1 MTLNSARSRSIV
13 PGFTVVA
20 LAALLVGCASMG
32 PYKPIEVSDVK
43 SLAGTW
49 KGVIYWSGNERD
61 ELEMTIREDGSYHFV
76 AHEPVGSSEG
86 NGKITISE
94 GRLIIQGE
102 KGQGVAELMSTGNGR
117 VMQIEATLSDNRHVS
132 ARLWLTP

>member
-1 MTLNSARSRSIV
+1 MTLSRARSRSIV
-13 PGFTVVA
+13 PRVTVVA
-20 LAALLVGCASMG
+20 LAALLGGCASIG

-102 KGQGVAELMSTGNGR
+102 KGAGVAALLSSGDER
-117 VMQIEATLSDNRHVS
+117 VMQIEATLSDNRHLS
-132 ARLWLTP
+132 ARLWFRP

>member
-49 KGVIYWSGNERD
+49 KGVIYWSGTEGND
-61 ELEMTIREDGSYHFV
+61 LEMTIRDDGSYHLV
-76 AHEPVGSSEG
+76 ARQPIGSSEG

-102 KGQGVAELMSTGNGR
+102 KGAGVAALLSSGDER
-117 VMQIEATLSDNRHVS
+117 VMQIEATLSDNRHLS
-132 ARLWLTP
+132 ARLWFRP